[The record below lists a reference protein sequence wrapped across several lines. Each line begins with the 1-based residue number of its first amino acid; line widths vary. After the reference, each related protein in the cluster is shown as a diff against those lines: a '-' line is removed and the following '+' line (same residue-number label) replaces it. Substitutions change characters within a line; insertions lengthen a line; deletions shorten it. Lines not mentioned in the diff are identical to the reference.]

1 LLFIRIL
8 LWHIKKQD
16 IQLIIYIHNR
26 KMFNIMRTPN
36 TKINVWLFFTLEAEF
51 TSFQEYIK
59 KILWRKFL
67 LEKKYKKEKTEL
79 NID

>member
-1 LLFIRIL
+1 
-8 LWHIKKQD
+8 
-16 IQLIIYIHNR
+16 
-26 KMFNIMRTPN
+26 MRTPN